1 MAPARDLEVGIAAIQ
16 AGADAV
22 YIGAPEFGARQAAGN
37 SLSDIAELV
46 NYAHRFGVQVL
57 VTLNTLL
64 HEDEYPRACAL
75 AHELYKVG
83 VDALIIQ
90 DLNLLNYDLPPI
102 RLHASTQCDNRT
114 PEQVLHLQ
122 QLGFRRVVLARELSI
137 KEIQEISNA
146 IQSYTTLHN
155 TIPPY
160 TTLHNTIPP
169 YTTLHHTTPC
179 LELEAFV
186 HGALC
191 VSYSGRCYLSEV
203 LMERSANRGCCA
215 QPCRQRYDLID
226 KDGNEILD
234 IHGEPIHQRYL
245 LSLQDMDRSMHLAEL
260 IEAGVTT
267 FKIEGRLKDRD
278 YVTNIVAYYRQLID
292 KLIDSHPEY
301 QTASI
306 RSSYEYSFT
315 PNPEKTFHR
324 GQTDYFLHGRSANMA
339 NWETPKSTGEKI
351 GKVVATRHN
360 AICVQLAHGI
370 TLHNGDGICYGDKG
384 FAINRIEGD
393 WIYPN
398 LQSPIA
404 NSQYPLA
411 KRPLPNSPKGVQYP
425 IANSPQGVQYPIG
438 GTPSNSAASNSPK
451 GVQYPKVGTTL
462 YRNLDNEFLRSL
474 RAERRMPVA
483 IRFQAVPEG
492 YRLTIGEQTAIF
504 ETEHQTASNPE
515 RALQTIIQQLSK
527 LGDTDFT
534 AKDIQVLDYET
545 PCSDT
550 FPYFI
555 PISQLNQWR
564 REVIASNSPKGVQ
577 YPIANSPKGVQY
589 PIAAHAASNST
600 ASYHLQ
606 RSDLQA
612 KPIYSEASYPLMT
625 CKYCILHELGHC
637 RKINP
642 MPNEPRY
649 LRLQNGTIL
658 SLEFDCKNC
667 EMRIKKL
674 H

>member
-1 MAPARDLEVGIAAIQ
+1 MSNCKLTLLAPARDLEVGIAAIQ

-37 SLSDIAELV
+37 SLEDIAELV
-46 NYAHRFGVQVL
+46 QYAHRFGVQVL

-64 HEDEYPRACAL
+64 HDDEYPRACAL

-83 VDALIIQ
+83 VDSLIIQ

-114 PEQVLHLQ
+114 PKQVLHLQ
-122 QLGFRRVVLARELSI
+122 QLGFRRVVLARELSLDQI
-137 KEIQEISNA
+137 REIHHATQH
-146 IQSYTTLHN
+146 YTTLHN
-155 TIPPY
+155 TI
-160 TTLHNTIPP
+160 
-169 YTTLHHTTPC
+169 PC

-203 LMERSANRGCCA
+203 LMDRSANRGCCA
-215 QPCRQRYDLID
+215 QPCRQRYDLLD

-234 IHGEPIHQRYL
+234 IHGKPIHQRYL
-245 LSLQDMDRSMHLAEL
+245 LSLQDMDRSKHLAEM

-278 YVTNIVAYYRQLID
+278 YVTNIVAYYRQQLD
-292 KLIDSHPEY
+292 QLIDSNPMLQH
-301 QTASI
+301 ASTPSVYRYDFI
-306 RSSYEYSFT
+306 
-315 PNPEKTFHR
+315 PNPAKTFHR
-324 GQTDYFLHGRSANMA
+324 GATDYFLHGRTPKMA
-339 NWETPKSTGEKI
+339 NWDTPKSTGEKI
-351 GKVVATRHN
+351 GKVIATRHN
-360 AICVQLAHGI
+360 AICVELAHGI

-404 NSQYPLA
+404 NSQW
-411 KRPLPNSPKGVQYP
+411 PN
-425 IANSPQGVQYPIG
+425 
-438 GTPSNSAASNSPK
+438 
-451 GVQYPKVGTTL
+451 VGTTL

-474 RAERRMPVA
+474 KAERRMPVD
-483 IRFQAVPEG
+483 IRFEVVAKG
-492 YRLTIGEQTAIF
+492 YRLTIGENSSTFVAD
-504 ETEHQTASNPE
+504 HQPATNQE

-527 LGDTDFT
+527 LGDTDFC
-534 AKDIQVLDYET
+534 AKDVLVYNDEAL
-545 PCSDT
+545 CIES

-555 PISQLNQWR
+555 PTSQLNQWR
-564 REVIASNSPKGVQ
+564 REVIASNSPQG
-577 YPIANSPKGVQY
+577 IQY
-589 PIAAHAASNST
+589 PIAAPAAS
-600 ASYHLQ
+600 
-606 RSDLQA
+606 
-612 KPIYSEASYPLMT
+612 YSEASYSEAPYSEAPRPLMT
-625 CKYCILHELGHC
+625 CKYCILNELGHC

-667 EMRIKKL
+667 EMHISK